1 MKSISVIIGK
11 NAKYSIDLKDE
22 YQLEEFINFFEEQM
36 QIIKK
41 IMPRSST
48 SDLPVIADNATFKR
62 NVLFDQLDIIVKG
75 LGSDI
80 ETKENGTMR
89 TYTSIVKSKNKRRG
103 LVWLQPIGRALL
115 IHLRAMDYSEIDKNV
130 EIVYSKPG
138 KTTFGKYPTL
148 TINEKTEIE
157 NSLRIIKYALSLIHI
172 SEPTRPY

>member
-22 YQLEEFINFFEEQM
+22 YQSEEFINFFQEQM

-41 IMPRSST
+41 IIPGSST
-48 SDLPVIADNATFKR
+48 SDVPVIADNATFKG
-62 NVLFDQLDIIVKG
+62 NVLFDQLDIMVKG

-80 ETKENGTMR
+80 ETKENRTMR

-103 LVWLQPIGRALL
+103 LVWLQPIGSALL
-115 IHLRAMDYSEIDKNV
+115 IHLRTMDYSEIDKNGI
-130 EIVYSKPG
+130 IVYSKPG

-148 TINEKTEIE
+148 TINQKSELE
-157 NSLRIIKYALSLIHI
+157 NSLRIIKHAYEL
-172 SEPTRPY
+172 

>member
-22 YQLEEFINFFEEQM
+22 YQSEEFINFFEEQM

-48 SDLPVIADNATFKR
+48 VNVPIISDNTTFKR
-62 NVLFDQLDIIVKG
+62 NVLFEQLDTMVKG

-80 ETKENGTMR
+80 ETKENDAMR

-103 LVWLQPIGRALL
+103 LVWLHPIGSSLL
-115 IHLRAMDYSEIDKNV
+115 IHLRTMDYSEIDKNGK
-130 EIVYSKPG
+130 IIYSKPG
-138 KTTFGKYPTL
+138 KTTLGNYPTL
-148 TINEKTEIE
+148 MINDKAELE
-157 NSLRIIKYALSLIHI
+157 NSLRIIKHAYKSA
-172 SEPTRPY
+172 

>member
-1 MKSISVIIGK
+1 MNSISVIIGK

-22 YQLEEFINFFEEQM
+22 YQSEEFISFFEEQM

-48 SDLPVIADNATFKR
+48 DDVPVIEDDATFKR
-62 NVLFDQLDIIVKG
+62 NVLFDQLDIMVKG

-80 ETKENGTMR
+80 ETKENRTMR

-115 IHLRAMDYSEIDKNV
+115 IHLRTMDYSEIGKNG

-148 TINEKTEIE
+148 TINQKSELE
-157 NSLRIIKYALSLIHI
+157 NSLRIIKHAYEL
-172 SEPTRPY
+172 